1 MDLIGLRLMV
11 VIGLIALAG
20 LAFLAWPL
28 LSSLGA
34 RWRSYRD
41 AAARAA
47 MSAREGVEA
56 EHGARARALQLR
68 QMRWRSLL

>member
-1 MDLIGLRLMV
+1 MDLTGLRLIV
-11 VIGLIALAG
+11 VIDLIALAG
-20 LAFLAWPL
+20 LALLAGLL

-47 MSAREGVEA
+47 MSAREAVEA
-56 EHGARARALQLR
+56 EHGARARALQFR